1 MSSDKSSDSLREAE
15 LMAAVAPYYF
25 EIEEESRRLEPMPA
39 AKRQKSVL
47 LIEDSEDAM
56 LLVKFALEEYGNGL
70 YGLRWAPSLSDGID
84 YLSSDGPD
92 VILLDLGLPES
103 SGPASYAWVR
113 EVAPKTPV
121 IVLTGDSR
129 LETEFAVTASGADG
143 YLVKN
148 HVSGAQL
155 LQAIQFALA
164 TSRRRRKVYDIGRNQ
179 GEC

>member
-1 MSSDKSSDSLREAE
+1 
-15 LMAAVAPYYF
+15 MASIAPYYF
-25 EIEEESRRLEPMPA
+25 GIQEEARPLEPTAA
-39 AKRQKSVL
+39 AKLPKSVL
-47 LIEDSEDAM
+47 LIEDSEEEM
-56 LLVKFALEEYGNGL
+56 LLVKFALEEHGRGL
-70 YGLRWAPSLSDGID
+70 YELRWAPNLSEGID
-84 YLSSDGPD
+84 YLSNGGAD

-148 HVSGAQL
+148 HLSGAQL
-155 LQAIQFALA
+155 LQAIQSTLF
-164 TSRRRRKVYDIGRNQ
+164 TSRRRRKVYDISCTNQ
-179 GEC
+179 GEP